1 VITIT
6 GGLISVG
13 YAHVRPH
20 DNTAQAG
27 MPTIAL
33 VDNDRNILTSVSV
46 ALEAEGYRI
55 TTYTDGASALDG
67 FKTAPPDLAILNIK
81 MPQMDG
87 METLRQ
93 LRARSNLP
101 VIFLTSTEEL
111 SDEVFAFQT
120 GADDFIRKPFSERL
134 LVERVKAVLRRASPK
149 DRALSKGITN
159 VLEGG
164 ALRMDVECH
173 TCTWKNRRV
182 ALTVTE
188 FIILHALASRPG
200 VVKSRNALMELAYD
214 GVTNVDGRNIDSH
227 IKRLRMKLTASD
239 PEFDMVETLYG
250 VGYRLKET

>member
-1 VITIT
+1 
-6 GGLISVG
+6 
-13 YAHVRPH
+13 
-20 DNTAQAG
+20 

-33 VDNDRNILTSVSV
+33 VDDDRNILTSVSI
-46 ALEAEGYRI
+46 ALEAEAYRI

-67 FKTAPPDLAILNIK
+67 FKTVPPDLAILDSK

-87 METLRQ
+87 IETLRQ
-93 LRARSNLP
+93 LRAKSNLP

-111 SDEVFAFQT
+111 SDEVYAFQT
-120 GADDFIRKPFSERL
+120 GADGFIRKPFSERL
-134 LVERVKAVLRRASPK
+134 LVERVKAVLRRASTK
-149 DRALSKGITN
+149 DRTLSKRVTN
-159 VLEGG
+159 ILEHG

-173 TCTWKNRRV
+173 TCTWKNKRV

-214 GVTNVDGRNIDSH
+214 GVTNVGGRNIDSH
-227 IKRLRMKLTASD
+227 IKRLRMKFTASD
-239 PEFDMVETLYG
+239 SKFDMVETLYG

>member
-1 VITIT
+1 MLTI
-6 GGLISVG
+6 
-13 YAHVRPH
+13 
-20 DNTAQAG
+20 DNATTQLKPA

-93 LRARSNLP
+93 LRAKSNLP
-101 VIFLTSTEEL
+101 VIFLTSTEEV

-120 GADDFIRKPFSERL
+120 GADDFIRKPFSQRL
-134 LVERVKAVLRRASPK
+134 LVERVKTVLRRASPK
-149 DRALSKGITN
+149 DRTLSKKITN
-159 VLEGG
+159 VLECG

-173 TCTWKNRRV
+173 TCTWKNKRV
-182 ALTVTE
+182 VLTVTE
-188 FIILHALASRPG
+188 FIILHALASHPG

-227 IKRLRMKLTASD
+227 IKRLRMKFTASD
-239 PEFDMVETLYG
+239 PEFDSVQTLYG
-250 VGYRLKET
+250 VGYSFKET